1 MAGALRSDRVVLSR
15 SSSLLR
21 PHPTPCRLGATSRL
35 AGYTHRLLP
44 ASVRRGRRRP
54 PQFSC
59 LPSAH
64 PALPTPGGSSAPA
77 PSRTSAP
84 SIGLRR
90 DFSGSA
96 PPCPLS
102 GLASRG
108 CKIRLMLR
116 AGQSLPLEGL
126 STLGFDAGRF
136 PPTPPT
142 CYRASW
148 TATRTGLTPAGRH
161 ELVDVGHLNY
171 TTSSRIWLVPTP
183 TGHTKLPLG
192 TSTAFDQ
199 RSHAGTEEREPNT
212 ARLGGLPRPGRRTAS
227 RACHCSTSPLATGRC
242 GPSARTGRH
251 HHAQRP

>member
-21 PHPTPCRLGATSRL
+21 PHPTPCRLDATSRWPVIRT
-35 AGYTHRLLP
+35 GC
-44 ASVRRGRRRP
+44 SRRP
-54 PQFSC
+54 C
-59 LPSAH
+59 AGADDGLPSSRAYR
-64 PALPTPGGSSAPA
+64 LPIPLSLPRGVPRRLHL
-77 PSRTSAP
+77 P
-84 SIGLRR
+84 GLRR
-90 DFSGSA
+90 LPWAFAVIFSGSA

-171 TTSSRIWLVPTP
+171 TTSSRIWFVPTP

-192 TSTAFDQ
+192 ERDGGRQGRVVFCGQPATQDTRWSRCCCRCMWTDG
-199 RSHAGTEEREPNT
+199 HERENT
-212 ARLGGLPRPGRRTAS
+212 RTDPGPRHDSGK
-227 RACHCSTSPLATGRC
+227 STNLV
-242 GPSARTGRH
+242 
-251 HHAQRP
+251 

>member
-1 MAGALRSDRVVLSR
+1 MAGVLRSDRVVLSR
-15 SSSLLR
+15 PSSLLR
-21 PHPTPCRLGATSRL
+21 PHPTPCRLNATSRL
-35 AGYTHRLLP
+35 AGYTHWLLP

-64 PALPTPGGSSAPA
+64 PVLPTPGGSSAPA

-84 SIGLRR
+84 SMGLRR

-126 STLGFDAGRF
+126 STLGFDTRRF
-136 PPTPPT
+136 PPAPPT

-161 ELVDVGHLNY
+161 ELVDVGLPQQHHLLSELARAHACWAHE
-171 TTSSRIWLVPTP
+171 T
-183 TGHTKLPLG
+183 G
-192 TSTAFDQ
+192 TS
-199 RSHAGTEEREPNT
+199 
-212 ARLGGLPRPGRRTAS
+212 RT
-227 RACHCSTSPLATGRC
+227 
-242 GPSARTGRH
+242 
-251 HHAQRP
+251 